1 MRMALWPVRM
11 MVTDGTG
18 GVLIGVSVV
27 PASRTPKMCRLGLEA
42 LERGQKM
49 GDLIKEDAL

>member
-1 MRMALWPVRM
+1 MRMTLWPVRM
-11 MVTDGTG
+11 IVTDETG
-18 GVLIGVSVV
+18 GVMIGVSVM
-27 PASRTPKMCRLGLEA
+27 PASRTPKMCRLALEA